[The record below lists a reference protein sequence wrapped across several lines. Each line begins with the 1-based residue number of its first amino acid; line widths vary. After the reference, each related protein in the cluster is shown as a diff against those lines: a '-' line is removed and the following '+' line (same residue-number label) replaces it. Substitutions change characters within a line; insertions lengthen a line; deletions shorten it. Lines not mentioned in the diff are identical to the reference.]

1 MRASLVLFQ
10 LVSTVGGIGAPI
22 FRTIEW
28 FGARVGFYVTTQL
41 ACFHK
46 SFATLFTLEV
56 LLPVVRPQVRFE
68 QSELCRPVLASLEC
82 TSVDVSLVDT
92 AMRSKVGVILG
103 AGKNTLM
110 TEKSFFWVDKIPE
123 TADCAFELPFI
134 SVDCLVLLQSVLVTK
149 RLAADEASEA
159 RLAVNLLVFSQR
171 HYRICPEITTLRPTS
186 KLWPAIESHDIN
198 RMQKN

>member
-1 MRASLVLFQ
+1 MRPSLVLFQ

-56 LLPVVRPQVRFE
+56 LLPVVRPEVCFE

-82 TSVDVSLVDT
+82 ASMNISLVDT
-92 AMRSKVGVILG
+92 AMRSKEGGILG
-103 AGKNTLM
+103 AGK
-110 TEKSFFWVDKIPE
+110 KYSYDRKIFF
-123 TADCAFELPFI
+123 LGG
-134 SVDCLVLLQSVLVTK
+134 
-149 RLAADEASEA
+149 
-159 RLAVNLLVFSQR
+159 
-171 HYRICPEITTLRPTS
+171 
-186 KLWPAIESHDIN
+186 
-198 RMQKN
+198 

>member
-22 FRTIEW
+22 FWTIEW

-82 TSVDVSLVDT
+82 AAVDISLVDT
-92 AMRSKVGVILG
+92 AMRSQVGGILG
-103 AGKNTLM
+103 AANTL
-110 TEKSFFWVDKIPE
+110 
-123 TADCAFELPFI
+123 L
-134 SVDCLVLLQSVLVTK
+134 
-149 RLAADEASEA
+149 
-159 RLAVNLLVFSQR
+159 
-171 HYRICPEITTLRPTS
+171 
-186 KLWPAIESHDIN
+186 
-198 RMQKN
+198 